1 VITVGDKLT
10 LNVEGLGPFSKKL
23 IMELD
28 TPLTVL
34 VGETGTGKSFL
45 LRLFSVLLKS
55 MKTTIDARA
64 LENDLTS
71 EFGHPKFAVHEEA
84 EEGRVALSYD
94 DEKIVDVKV
103 YSKPL
108 AAHGIHSEF
117 IEIEEWKGSQP
128 YIELAEHSVIAPDVR
143 VPLIRA
149 LLSGDQSPS
158 PPSAS
163 AFATIF
169 SDMRSKEHWLLE
181 EMLVPM
187 VEEGLLPMR
196 QSYFKG
202 GVVAGYQARNVSSA
216 TISLL
221 SLAPVVL
228 RLHEG
233 RALLAA
239 VDTVE
244 LHLTP
249 LLQAVVAVNLARW
262 AKKGWLENEE
272 YPTPLLL
279 VTHSSIVL
287 SALLTEVEKGVEN
300 KLVRLPGKYRV
311 TEEDV
316 KTVILYRM
324 EGAVRCDI
332 DKGIIPPWYLRE
344 YAKFL

>member
-1 VITVGDKLT
+1 MGDKLT
-10 LNVEGLGPFSKKL
+10 LNVEGLGPFSEKL

-45 LRLFSVLLKS
+45 LRLFSVLLKNLR
-55 MKTTIDARA
+55 TTLDARA

-71 EFGHPKFAVHEEA
+71 EFGHPRFAVHEEA
-84 EEGRVALSYD
+84 EEGRVSLSYG
-94 DEKIVDVKV
+94 DEKLADVKV

-108 AAHGIHSEF
+108 ATHGMHSDF
-117 IEIEEWKGSQP
+117 IEIEEWKGSQL
-128 YIELAEHSVIAPDVR
+128 YIELAERSVIAPDVR
-143 VPLIRA
+143 VPLIRY
-149 LLSGDQSPS
+149 LLSVDRSSS

-163 AFATIF
+163 AFTTIF
-169 SDMRSKEHWLLE
+169 SDMRSEEHWLLE
-181 EMLVPM
+181 EMLIPM
-187 VEEGLLPMR
+187 VEEGLLPR
-196 QSYFKG
+196 TRSYFKG

-216 TISLL
+216 AISLL

-228 RLHEG
+228 RLQQG

-262 AKKGWLENEE
+262 AKKGWLESEE

-287 SALLTEVEKGVEN
+287 SALLTEVEEGVKD
-300 KLVRLPGKYRV
+300 KLVRLPDKYRV
-311 TEEDV
+311 TEDDV
-316 KTVILYRM
+316 KTVILYR
-324 EGAVRCDI
+324 EGGVVRCDI
-332 DKGIIPPWYLRE
+332 DKGVIPPRYLRE
-344 YAKFL
+344 YARFL